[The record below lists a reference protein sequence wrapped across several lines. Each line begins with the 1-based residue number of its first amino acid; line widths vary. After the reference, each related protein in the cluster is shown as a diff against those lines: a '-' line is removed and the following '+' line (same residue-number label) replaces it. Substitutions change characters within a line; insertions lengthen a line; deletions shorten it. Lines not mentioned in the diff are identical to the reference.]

1 MNKLAIKSKKIEF
14 VSWQKIV
21 PKRVFK
27 FSKNSQ
33 VVAVLEQGAPRYVF
47 FNING
52 FLDMLSEIDEKL
64 VDKFSAKDYYSKK
77 HNPAGWLIDE
87 IESKLPVNPKY
98 ANSLKQII
106 AEANKKG
113 WIPFKNL
120 CI

>member
-1 MNKLAIKSKKIEF
+1 MNKLAIKSQKVKF
-14 VSWQKIV
+14 VSWQKAMPRI
-21 PKRVFK
+21 FN
-27 FSKNSQ
+27 FNKNSN
-33 VVAVLEQGAPRYVF
+33 VGVFVDSEGAPKAMIFDV
-47 FNING
+47 NS

-64 VDKFSAKDYYSKK
+64 VDKFSTQDYYSKK